1 MENQEAQLA
10 TEQGIAPASEQA
22 AAPAPELTITDLA
35 NLRSIVDVAVRRGV
49 FAATEISAVGATF
62 DKLNAFLNAVAPQ
75 KTDEQPAAE

>member
-1 MENQEAQLA
+1 MEDQAQVA
-10 TEQGIAPASEQA
+10 TEEGVGGTTPA
-22 AAPAPELTITDLA
+22 APELTITDLA

-75 KTDEQPAAE
+75 KTDEQPAAAAE